1 MMKNKPYIYS
11 FFLLLFFFIN
21 SISIQAQEDTTSSD
35 GLFKAAR
42 FAAFEKKDYNTAK
55 YYCYKALN
63 VSPNYADIR
72 IFLGRIYTWT
82 DNYDSAKICF
92 EIVLQNQPNYEDATV
107 AYTDLEYW
115 NNNYT
120 NALKLC
126 NAALIYHPKSINL
139 LTRKAKILIALRQ
152 FVEAQQI
159 IDTIFL
165 IEPANANAR
174 SLAASIK
181 DVSATNKI
189 GVSYDYTYFDKQFDN
204 PWHLLSVD
212 YSRSTKLG
220 SVAARINYA
229 NRFKESGVQYEVDAY
244 PRINKTFYAYV
255 SGGLSNSD
263 GVFPKSRAGFSLY
276 ANLPKS
282 FEAEAGFRYLYF
294 SSDTW
299 IYTLYLGKYY
309 KNWLFN
315 VRTYLTPSI
324 RNISQSYN
332 IGARYYYK
340 GSADEFIWLNI
351 GTGLSPDEGNLA
363 QQLNSTYKLV
373 SNRASLVWRF
383 NVQKFNSLSLSAGW
397 INQEYL
403 KDTKGNQLEVGVA
416 FIHRF

>member
-1 MMKNKPYIYS
+1 MKIKVQNILFS
-11 FFLLLFFFIN
+11 FFFFFFLAFN
-21 SISIQAQEDTTSSD
+21 SVIQAQEDTTSSD

-42 FAAFEKKDYNTAK
+42 FAAFEKKEYNTAK
-55 YYCYKALN
+55 YYCYKALSI
-63 VSPNYADIR
+63 SPNYADIR

-82 DNYDSAKICF
+82 ANYDSAKICF
-92 EIVLQNQPNYEDATV
+92 EIVLQNQPNYEDAAI

-115 NNNYT
+115 NNNYN
-120 NALKLC
+120 NALKVS
-126 NAALIYHPKSINL
+126 NAALIHHPKSINL

-159 IDTIFL
+159 IDTIFS
-165 IEPANANAR
+165 IEPTNANAR
-174 SLAASIK
+174 SLAANIK

-229 NRFKESGVQYEVDAY
+229 NRFKESGVQYEIDAY

-263 GVFPKSRAGFSLY
+263 GVFPKSRAVFSLY

-282 FEAEAGFRYLYF
+282 FEAEVGFRYLNF
-294 SSDTW
+294 SNQTW

-332 IGARYYYK
+332 IGARYFYK

-373 SNRASLVWRF
+373 SNRASIVWRF

>member
-1 MMKNKPYIYS
+1 MKNKVYIIQ
-11 FFLLLFFFIN
+11 FLFILLFVLANNKTI
-21 SISIQAQEDTTSSD
+21 IAQDTTSSD

-42 FAAFEKKDYNTAK
+42 DAAFENKDYNTAK
-55 YYCYKALN
+55 YYCYKALSI
-63 VSPNYADIR
+63 SPNYADIR

-82 DNYDSAKICF
+82 NNYDSAKICF
-92 EIVLQNQPNYEDATV
+92 EIVLQNKPDYEDAAI

-115 NNNYT
+115 NNHYS
-120 NALKLC
+120 NALKVC
-126 NAALIYHPKSINL
+126 NAGLVYHPKSVEL
-139 LTRKAKILIALRQ
+139 LTRKAKILIALRE
-152 FVEAQQI
+152 FVEAQKI
-159 IDTIFL
+159 IDAIFL

-174 SLAASIK
+174 LLAASIK

-189 GVSYDYTYFDKQFDN
+189 GVSYDFTYFDKQFDN

-229 NRFKESGVQYEVDAY
+229 NRFKESGVQYEIDAY

-255 SGGLSNSD
+255 SGGLSSND
-263 GVFPKSRAGFSLY
+263 GIFPKYRGGFSLY

-282 FEAEAGFRYLYF
+282 FEAEAGFRYLNF
-294 SSDTW
+294 GSETW

-315 VRTYLTPSI
+315 VRTYLTPSSS
-324 RNISQSYN
+324 NISQSYN

-340 GSADEFIWLNI
+340 GSADDFIWLNI

-363 QQLNSTYKLV
+363 QQLNSNYKLV
-373 SNRASLVWRF
+373 SNRASVVWRF

-403 KDTKGNQLEVGVA
+403 KDTKGNQFELGVA